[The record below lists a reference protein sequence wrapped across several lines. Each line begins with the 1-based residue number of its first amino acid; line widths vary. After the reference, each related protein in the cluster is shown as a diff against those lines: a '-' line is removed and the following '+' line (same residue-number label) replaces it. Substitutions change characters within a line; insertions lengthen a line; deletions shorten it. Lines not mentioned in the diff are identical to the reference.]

1 VLEEQRRL
9 RASMGSVDEGVR
21 RMRSLVTHK
30 QLKDIALAQA
40 DEVRAWSDVCYYV
53 FVLLYI

>member
-1 VLEEQRRL
+1 
-9 RASMGSVDEGVR
+9 MGSVDEGVR

>member
-1 VLEEQRRL
+1 
-9 RASMGSVDEGVR
+9 MGSMDEGVR

-40 DEVRAWSDVCYYV
+40 DEVGC
-53 FVLLYI
+53 VLLSDASGQLPV